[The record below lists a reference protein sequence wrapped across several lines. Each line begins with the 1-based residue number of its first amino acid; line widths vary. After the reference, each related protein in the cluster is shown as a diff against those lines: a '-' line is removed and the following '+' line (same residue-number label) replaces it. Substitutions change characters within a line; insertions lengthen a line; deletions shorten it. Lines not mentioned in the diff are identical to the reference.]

1 MAHLKGS
8 MLCSPLSAGS
18 DDPEASLVH
27 IYMLVVLGTL
37 VSTLIIGCLLK
48 R

>member
-1 MAHLKGS
+1 
-8 MLCSPLSAGS
+8 MLCPPLSTGS

-27 IYMLVVLGTL
+27 IYMLVVLVTL
-37 VSTLIIGCLLK
+37 VSALIIGCLLK